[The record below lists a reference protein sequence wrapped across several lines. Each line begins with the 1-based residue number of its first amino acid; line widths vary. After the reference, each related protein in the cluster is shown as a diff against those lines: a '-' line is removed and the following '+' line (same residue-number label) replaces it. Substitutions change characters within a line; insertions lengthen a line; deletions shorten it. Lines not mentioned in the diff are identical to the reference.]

1 VTQELSCIFSSRAIH
16 KIISDKV
23 CQLRG
28 TDIKAKSARA
38 LVALSIGTF
47 AGRGVRF
54 IRSMVLARILAP
66 DQIGIMAIVMSFSI
80 AFEALTE
87 VGVKQSII
95 QNKQGANTR
104 YLNVAWWMQV
114 IRALCLYGIA
124 ILLAPWI
131 SSFYNNPEL
140 LPLMRVAFLAIALR
154 GFMSPRAHVLEKEYK
169 FGRAVFLIQGSAVL
183 GAIISIGLALVM
195 RNVWALIIGFV
206 IEMAILCI
214 LSFILV
220 PFMPRFEIDRGSLV
234 ELLKYARGMFGLPI
248 LTALSFQAPIL
259 ILGKVISDDQL
270 GLYSYASLLAYV
282 PIDLYLRTIA
292 PVVLPVFS
300 EKQNDKNALCRGVL
314 RTTQWTGCII
324 IPLVAF
330 MVCCASELLLL
341 SYGPEYVAMAVP
353 FAVLCLEIVPQNQAV
368 SLAGVYLAVGQ
379 PHLQRRFSVIRAVAL
394 IGFMYPIAVFFGP
407 IGAAVVIVFSSIIVL
422 FMQVIKAREVI
433 GLNLRQYVR
442 SYVPG
447 LQMALLIIITAGL
460 LWVFGVD
467 SRLIVLTITA
477 SVFIVTLA
485 ISVLILSRPKESLQS
500 CNNTRTS

>member
-1 VTQELSCIFSSRAIH
+1 
-16 KIISDKV
+16 
-23 CQLRG
+23 
-28 TDIKAKSARA
+28 
-38 LVALSIGTF
+38 
-47 AGRGVRF
+47 
-54 IRSMVLARILAP
+54 
-66 DQIGIMAIVMSFSI
+66 
-80 AFEALTE
+80 
-87 VGVKQSII
+87 
-95 QNKQGANTR
+95 
-104 YLNVAWWMQV
+104 
-114 IRALCLYGIA
+114 
-124 ILLAPWI
+124 
-131 SSFYNNPEL
+131 
-140 LPLMRVAFLAIALR
+140 
-154 GFMSPRAHVLEKEYK
+154 
-169 FGRAVFLIQGSAVL
+169 
-183 GAIISIGLALVM
+183 
-195 RNVWALIIGFV
+195 
-206 IEMAILCI
+206 
-214 LSFILV
+214 LV
-220 PFMPRFEIDRGSLV
+220 PFMPRFAIDRGSLI
-234 ELLKYARGMFGLPI
+234 ELLKYARGMFGLPV

-259 ILGKVISDDQL
+259 ILGKVVSEDQL
-270 GLYSYASLLAYV
+270 GLYSYAALLAYI

-300 EKQNDKNALCRGVL
+300 EKQNDKNALCRGIL
-314 RTTQWTGCII
+314 RTTQWTGCFI
-324 IPLVAF
+324 IPLVAL

-500 CNNTRTS
+500 CNNPRTS